1 MYRPIGYKSINRNE
15 SILLLLLALTVFSVV
30 GCAPT
35 GIQVMPVSNR
45 YVLALS
51 SDDVVR
57 VMRRAGFSDSQ
68 VLEFGPGIRDG
79 LAQSGAV
86 QIKVGKKIEVV
97 FAIRDNSV
105 YITTRLRGNFIYNL
119 DTGWVGGGG

>member
-1 MYRPIGYKSINRNE
+1 MERPIGYKSINGSE
-15 SILLLLLALTVFSVV
+15 SILLLLLALIVVCMV

-35 GIQVMPVSNR
+35 GIQVIPVSNR
-45 YVLALS
+45 YVLTLGP
-51 SDDVVR
+51 DDVVR

-68 VLEFGPGIRDG
+68 ILEYGPSVRDG
-79 LAQSGAV
+79 LAQAGAV
-86 QIKVGKKIEVV
+86 QVKAGKKIEVV

-105 YITTRLRGNFIYNL
+105 YITTRLRGNFIYNM